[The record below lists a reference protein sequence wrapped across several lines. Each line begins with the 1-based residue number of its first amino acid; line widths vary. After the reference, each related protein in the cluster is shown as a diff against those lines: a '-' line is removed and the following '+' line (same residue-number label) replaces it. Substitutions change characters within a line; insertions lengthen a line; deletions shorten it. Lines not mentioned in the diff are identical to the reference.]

1 MFKTFKNLEGRDI
14 AASVFGEESNPLV
27 VFLHGGGQTRFA
39 WDKAAESI
47 SQKDFSSS
55 PMTLEVTEIVFGQKR
70 EITEFIT
77 IRKI

>member
-27 VFLHGGGQTRFA
+27 VFLHGGGKTRFA

-47 SQKDFSSS
+47 SQKGFFSLS
-55 PMTLEVTEIVFGQKR
+55 
-70 EITEFIT
+70 
-77 IRKI
+77 